1 MTTKFF
7 PLWCGVVISTLLL
20 IPSAQ
25 AQMGAA
31 DGEWRTF
38 GGDIGGTKYTPL
50 SQIDASNVNRLQ
62 IAWQRPIV
70 DEYYLDENSELSF
83 SNNYPTLPL
92 VVDGVAFI
100 PNGIGL
106 VEAFDPGTGETIW
119 VQEPPVGEELA
130 GVSTRGV
137 AYWSDGTNGRIL
149 VQRGQYMYALDAETG
164 ELYADFGDSGRVDL
178 RTGLAAGAFYR
189 WGGAPLVVRDVVVVG
204 HTMSDTFA
212 TKEAIRGDV
221 RAFDVRT
228 GALTLGVPHYS
239 LKLESSVPTLG
250 KTTHGLI
257 RAMHPY
263 GRCSAPMKIS
273 VTSTCRSRQQRV
285 TCMAATGLATIC
297 SVRASSRWTQ
307 RPGKEYGTS
316 KPSVMACG
324 ITIFPQ
330 HPF

>member
-31 DGEWRTF
+31 DGEWRAF

-149 VQRGQYMYALDAETG
+149 VQRGQYMG
-164 ELYADFGDSGRVDL
+164 
-178 RTGLAAGAFYR
+178 
-189 WGGAPLVVRDVVVVG
+189 
-204 HTMSDTFA
+204 
-212 TKEAIRGDV
+212 
-221 RAFDVRT
+221 
-228 GALTLGVPHYS
+228 
-239 LKLESSVPTLG
+239 SV
-250 KTTHGLI
+250 
-257 RAMHPY
+257 
-263 GRCSAPMKIS
+263 S
-273 VTSTCRSRQQRV
+273 V
-285 TCMAATGLATIC
+285 
-297 SVRASSRWTQ
+297 
-307 RPGKEYGTS
+307 
-316 KPSVMACG
+316 
-324 ITIFPQ
+324 
-330 HPF
+330 